1 MSEVQSDPSTTGV
14 EQAREASSADVASI
28 AGAVEAVVFSSDRPV
43 SAIRIARAL
52 GLAPPQEIEPKVDSQ
67 AVPPPT
73 ADDAA
78 DAGGT
83 PKKTSRRR
91 KNAAG
96 IETRA
101 MNLVDAA
108 IVELNSQYESTGRAF
123 RIECVSGGY
132 RVMTLAVHAG
142 VVAALRGT
150 PEPTRL
156 SRAAVETLAIIAYR
170 QPITRADLEAIRGV
184 ACGEVLRSLMD
195 RRLITVAGR
204 AEELGRPL
212 LYGTTKQFLDSFGL
226 ASLKDLPTLA
236 ELKVGGNA

>member
-1 MSEVQSDPSTTGV
+1 MSEVQSDPSASGV
-14 EQAREASSADVASI
+14 EQARETASTDVASI
-28 AGAVEAVVFSSDRPV
+28 AAAVEAVVFSSDRPV

-52 GLAPPQEIEPKVDSQ
+52 GLAPPEQVEPESSPPQ
-67 AVPPPT
+67 AS
-73 ADDAA
+73 DDAA
-78 DAGGT
+78 DTDAA
-83 PKKTSRRR
+83 PKKAARRR
-91 KNAAG
+91 KNTAG
-96 IETRA
+96 VETKA

-108 IVELNSQYESTGRAF
+108 IAELNSQYESTGRAF
-123 RIECVSGGY
+123 RIESVSGGY
-132 RVMTLAVHAG
+132 RVMTLAAHAAA
-142 VVAALRGT
+142 VAALRGT